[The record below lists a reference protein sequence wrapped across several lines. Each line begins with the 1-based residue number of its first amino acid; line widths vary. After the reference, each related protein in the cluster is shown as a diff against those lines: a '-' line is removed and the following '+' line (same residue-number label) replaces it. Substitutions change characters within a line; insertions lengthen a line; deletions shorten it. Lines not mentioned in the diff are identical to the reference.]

1 MNSYTIVLIIKVI
14 MIFILTIFMLKN
26 MEVAC
31 KKANKGDVQG
41 AIYELLWS
49 LNMIAMIILIK

>member
-1 MNSYTIVLIIKVI
+1 MDSYTIVLIIKVI
-14 MIFILTIFMLKN
+14 MIFVLTIFMLKN

-31 KKANKGDVQG
+31 KKASKGNIQG

-49 LNMIAMIILIK
+49 LSMIVLMILIK